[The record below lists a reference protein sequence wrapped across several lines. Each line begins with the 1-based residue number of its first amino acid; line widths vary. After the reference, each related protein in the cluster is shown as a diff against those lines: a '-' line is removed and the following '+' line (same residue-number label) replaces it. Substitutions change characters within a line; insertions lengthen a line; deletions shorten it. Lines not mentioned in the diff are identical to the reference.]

1 MRLTKEFDVA
11 RGRDEATAVLREDD
25 VLVGLFPDTET
36 EVVASEGRRR
46 TTRSRYRALGREG
59 EATFHFD
66 FGDDGNVRFEKVCD
80 GKVWRELKGDVT
92 FTERGDAT
100 RVRITMEGRTK
111 GFVPEFTIKGPMQEQ
126 IEQMAKA
133 LRGRIERRG

>member
-1 MRLTKEFDVA
+1 MRLTKEFEVA
-11 RGRDEATAVLREDD
+11 RPRDDATAVLRDDD

-36 EVVASEGRRR
+36 EIVESRGSRR

-66 FGDDGNVRFEKVCD
+66 FGEDGNVHFEKVCD
-80 GKVWRELKGDVT
+80 GRVWRELKGDVT
-92 FTERGDAT
+92 FQERGDRT

-126 IEQMAKA
+126 IDQMAHA
-133 LRGRIERRG
+133 LQRRIERGS